1 MATIDF
7 YVYSLHSFIS
17 LQNLPR
23 DALPDGSP
31 VREKLANFK
40 RPKKFKTSENDFSHG
55 SFFLRIGGISKLEI
69 LYPIHIWNFHIGNIS
84 HAKLHLRSGGPL
96 LYLFSFRTEFF
107 PSRIQKSWNNFQVK
121 WKFRENEEINIS
133 WDGVKQEVNWGIYL
147 IKLSPRSW
155 KPQVKA
161 A

>member
-84 HAKLHLRSGGPL
+84 HAKLHLRSGAPYCICSVL
-96 LYLFSFRTEFF
+96 ELSFPKVEF
-107 PSRIQKSWNNFQVK
+107 KSH
-121 WKFRENEEINIS
+121 EIIS
-133 WDGVKQEVNWGIYL
+133 K
-147 IKLSPRSW
+147 
-155 KPQVKA
+155 
-161 A
+161 